1 MTQPKQTTPILIL
14 VLFLLQGSVLA
25 SEITIAVASNF
36 SNTMKVLVKEFS
48 TQSTTKI
55 KLSIGSTGRH
65 YAQIV
70 NGAPY
75 DLFFAADV
83 ERPELLEQRDIAKP
97 NSRFTYAI
105 GRLVLISNQKSN
117 PQLSDLKLPDF
128 KRISIAN
135 PKLAP
140 YGAATKQLLINEGLW
155 DSISKKIIKGENVAQ
170 ALHFFKSGNVQA
182 SFIAQ
187 SQLKNNIDGNVLII
201 PQHKYPPI
209 NQQAVVIRDSQASI
223 EFIKFIKSDVAK
235 DIMSLDGY
243 ASVGDTNE

>member
-1 MTQPKQTTPILIL
+1 MSHQKQLTSTLIL
-14 VLFLLQGSVLA
+14 LLFLLQGPVFA
-25 SEITIAVASNF
+25 SELTIAVASNF
-36 SNTMKVLVKEFS
+36 SNTMKVLVKKFS
-48 TQSTTKI
+48 SQSSTKI

-65 YAQIV
+65 YAQII

-83 ERPELLEQRDIAKP
+83 ERPELLEQRDMAKP
-97 NSRFTYAI
+97 SSRFTYAI
-105 GRLVLISNQKSN
+105 GRLVLISNQKN
-117 PQLSDLKLPDF
+117 DPQLSDLKLANF

-140 YGAATKQLLINEGLW
+140 YGAATKQLLINEVLW
-155 DSISKKIIKGENVAQ
+155 SSISKKIIKGENVAQ
-170 ALHFFKSGNVQA
+170 ALHFFKSGNAQA

-187 SQLKNNIDGNVLII
+187 SQLKSNIDGKVLII

-223 EFIKFIKSDVAK
+223 EFIEFIKSDVAK
-235 DIMSLDGY
+235 DIMSFDGY
-243 ASVGDTNE
+243 AIVGDTNE